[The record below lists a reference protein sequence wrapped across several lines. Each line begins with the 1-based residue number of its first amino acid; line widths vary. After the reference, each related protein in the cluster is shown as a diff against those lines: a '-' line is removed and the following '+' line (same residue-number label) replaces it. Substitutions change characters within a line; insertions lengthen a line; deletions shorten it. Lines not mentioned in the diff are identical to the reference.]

1 MDFFDRQ
8 DVARRKTGLLVVLFA
23 LATLSIIASV
33 YLVVAA
39 AMVYATKEVDFWHP
53 ELLVVATVATVA
65 VIAGGSL
72 YKIAALRGGGSVVA
86 ASLDGKLIAQD
97 TTDVTERKVLN
108 VVEEMAIASGTP
120 VPPVYM
126 MQNEKGINAFAAG
139 YTTNDAVIGVTRGC
153 VEHLSRD
160 ELQGVI
166 AHEFS
171 HIFNG
176 DMRLNIRLI
185 GILNGILIIGMIGYF
200 VMRTMF
206 YTGGGRRRGKDGGAT
221 LAILAIGV
229 GLMIVGFLGTLFGN
243 MIKAAVSRQREYLAD
258 ASAVQFTRDPGAVAG
273 ALKKIGSLGSSVG
286 NPAAAEVSHMFFAR
300 AITSGLNSM
309 FSTHPPLKSRILR
322 IDPGWEG
329 TFPEF
334 DPRKPPAP
342 SRQVK
347 EKQARR
353 DGIDVGE
360 IVTGAAILA
369 SATAGASAKPG
380 DTATAGGGVAQIGQ
394 PTPAHVEY
402 AAQLLHGLP
411 APVAE
416 AAREPYGARAVIYA
430 LLINREEDACGKQLQ
445 CLADRADTGVEK
457 LTHELLDPI
466 QELDERARLPLLD
479 LATPALREL
488 SPSQYAAFREN
499 VNVLV
504 AADDK
509 IDLFEWVLQRMIL
522 HHLEPQFGNPEP
534 TRVQYHSLKP
544 LVGQCAILLSAFSYA
559 GHRDPAEAE
568 AAFEQGKTR
577 LGMPSLRLVDRE
589 RSGLADLDAALDVL
603 NTASFKRKR
612 ELLEAGAACIRWD
625 KQVTVHEAELL
636 RGIADSLGCPMPP
649 LLPGQVL
656 SN

>member
-33 YLVVAA
+33 YLVVAG

-72 YKIAALRGGGSVVA
+72 YKIAVLRGGGSVVA
-86 ASLDGKLIAQD
+86 ASLGGKLIAQD

-126 MQNEKGINAFAAG
+126 MQDEKGINAFAAG

-206 YTGGGRRRGKDGGAT
+206 YTGGGRRRGKDGSAT

-243 MIKAAVSRQREYLAD
+243 MIKAAVSRQREFLAD

-300 AITSGLNSM
+300 AITSGVNSM

-322 IDPGWEG
+322 IDPGWDG

-347 EKQARR
+347 EKQAPRA
-353 DGIDVGE
+353 GIDVGE

-369 SATAGASAKPG
+369 SATAGASAKSG
-380 DTATAGGGVAQIGQ
+380 ETAAASGGVAQIGQ

-402 AAQLLHGLP
+402 AGQLLRGLP
-411 APVAE
+411 SPVAE

-430 LLINREEDACGKQLQ
+430 LLINREEDA
-445 CLADRADTGVEK
+445 R
-457 LTHELLDPI
+457 
-466 QELDERARLPLLD
+466 
-479 LATPALREL
+479 
-488 SPSQYAAFREN
+488 
-499 VNVLV
+499 
-504 AADDK
+504 
-509 IDLFEWVLQRMIL
+509 
-522 HHLEPQFGNPEP
+522 
-534 TRVQYHSLKP
+534 
-544 LVGQCAILLSAFSYA
+544 
-559 GHRDPAEAE
+559 
-568 AAFEQGKTR
+568 
-577 LGMPSLRLVDRE
+577 
-589 RSGLADLDAALDVL
+589 
-603 NTASFKRKR
+603 
-612 ELLEAGAACIRWD
+612 
-625 KQVTVHEAELL
+625 
-636 RGIADSLGCPMPP
+636 
-649 LLPGQVL
+649 
-656 SN
+656 